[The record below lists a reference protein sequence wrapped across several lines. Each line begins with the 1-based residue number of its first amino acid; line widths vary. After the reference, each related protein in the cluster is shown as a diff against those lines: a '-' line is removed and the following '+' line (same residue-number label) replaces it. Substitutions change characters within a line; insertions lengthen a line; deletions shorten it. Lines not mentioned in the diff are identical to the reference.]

1 MTRIGRAPDI
11 RPGRHYRP
19 EPPAPR
25 QQVTYTCARGHE
37 VTVTLAA
44 GAELPPS
51 WECRCGA
58 AAHRAGVPAVPDSAA
73 AEHERRMT
81 QVRQRRTPA
90 ERDAILSDRLAE
102 LAAARKAGQP

>member
-11 RPGRHYRP
+11 RRGRHYRP

-25 QQVTYTCARGHE
+25 QQVTYICARSHE
-37 VTVTLAA
+37 MSVTLAA

-58 AAHRAGVPAVPDSAA
+58 VAQRPGAPAVPDPAA
-73 AEHERRMT
+73 AEHERRMI
-81 QVRQRRTPA
+81 QVRQRRSPA

-102 LAAARKAGQP
+102 VAAMRKAGQP

>member
-37 VTVTLAA
+37 VTVTLSA

-58 AAHRAGVPAVPDSAA
+58 SAHRAEAANVVAVDS
-73 AEHERRMT
+73 EHGRRMSQVRERRT
-81 QVRQRRTPA
+81 LPELEQ
-90 ERDAILSDRLAE
+90 LLGDRLAE
-102 LAAARKAGQP
+102 LAAMRKAGQL